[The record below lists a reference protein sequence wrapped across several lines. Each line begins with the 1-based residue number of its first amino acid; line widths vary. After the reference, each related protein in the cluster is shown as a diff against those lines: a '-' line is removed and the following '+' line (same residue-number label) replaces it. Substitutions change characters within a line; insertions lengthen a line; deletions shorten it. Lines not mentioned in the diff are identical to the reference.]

1 MNEKSLTA
9 KDYPIAETRPDN
21 VVGARGRSI
30 NDLTID
36 AVVSG
41 DVTMEDL
48 RITPQALLNQA
59 NIARSVERTV
69 LSANFARAAEMT
81 QVPQEDVVRV
91 YELLRPGRAASK
103 EELLKA
109 AAHLRETYRAD
120 RLATFVE
127 EAADVY
133 ERRGLYRHRF

>member
-1 MNEKSLTA
+1 MTDKPLSA
-9 KDYPIAETRPDN
+9 KDYPIAETRPDE

-36 AVVSG
+36 AVIGG

-48 RITPQALLNQA
+48 RITPQALLDQA
-59 NIARSVERTV
+59 RIAKSVGRTM
-69 LSANFARAAEMT
+69 LAANFERAAEMT

-103 EELLKA
+103 DVLMEA
-109 AAHLRETYRAD
+109 AAHLRAAYGAE

-127 EAADVY
+127 EAADLY
-133 ERRGLYRHRF
+133 ERRGLYRQRF